1 MKIRTMEI
9 QKPVAIITGAS
20 RGIGKAIAEK
30 LALKG
35 YRLTLVSDCANELN
49 DVCRALSE
57 YTEVINEH
65 GTLEDDQFIE
75 ELVRNTYSK
84 WGHIDVL
91 VNNAAWRT
99 IETLRSISLKDWEKT
114 LRVCLTA
121 PAFLSKQVCEVI
133 EKDKSGGTI
142 INLSSVMAERVGG
155 TSPAYVAAK
164 AALLALT
171 YEMAVLYGPS
181 QIRVLAV
188 SPGNVK
194 TKMSEDYINQEGA
207 NISSQ
212 LTQDMENNTPLRRS
226 ATPEEIANVI
236 AWLCTDE
243 ASFITGT
250 NIVVDGG
257 FLHNFNSYANKQKQF
272 PDEF

>member
-1 MKIRTMEI
+1 MLETENK
-9 QKPVAIITGAS
+9 VAIITGAS
-20 RGIGKAIAEK
+20 RGIGKAVAEK

-35 YRLTLVSDCANELN
+35 YRLTLVSECENELN
-49 DVCRALSE
+49 EVCEALSE
-57 YTEVINEH
+57 TTDVINKL
-65 GTLEDDQFIE
+65 GTLEDEKFIN
-75 ELVRNTYSK
+75 ELVDTTYAK
-84 WGHIDVL
+84 WGQIDVL

-99 IETLRSISLKDWEKT
+99 IETLRSISIKDWEKT
-114 LRVCLTA
+114 FRVCLTA
-121 PAFLSKQVCEVI
+121 PAFLSKKVCEVF
-133 EKDKSGGTI
+133 EKAKSGGVI
-142 INLSSVMAERVGG
+142 INMSSVMAERVGG

-181 QIRVLAV
+181 QIRVLAI
-188 SPGNVK
+188 SPGNVQ
-194 TKMSEDYINQEGA
+194 TKMSQDYMNHTGA
-207 NISSQ
+207 NISSL

-226 ATPEEIANVI
+226 ARPEEIANVI